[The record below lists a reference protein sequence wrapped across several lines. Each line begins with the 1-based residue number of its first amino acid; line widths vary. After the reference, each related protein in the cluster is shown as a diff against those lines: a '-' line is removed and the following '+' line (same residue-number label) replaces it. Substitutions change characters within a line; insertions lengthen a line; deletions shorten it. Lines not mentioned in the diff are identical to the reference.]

1 MTVRNEVK
9 IAKDLVKELLTTAEN
24 QCYVRFM
31 EQARYKRGNYI
42 MSNVY
47 CPIHI
52 NKNAT
57 FK

>member
-1 MTVRNEVK
+1 MIQELPK
-9 IAKDLVKELLTTAEN
+9 QFVKELLTTAEN